1 MPQSRS
7 IPQRYS
13 DAIILI
19 SSNSLRIF
27 GHQVDEKNPLDSG
40 DVAEADE
47 NGDDNM
53 AKVKPYY
60 YQKPTKKHKRLK
72 RCHLKLLISHSIGC
86 RCCSKW
92 RKQPKSFW
100 WIRQAKILDIY
111 VFSTWQDIELE

>member
-1 MPQSRS
+1 MTIYFTYIDICASNIMPQSRS

-53 AKVKPYY
+53 AKVKPYH

-72 RCHLKLLISHSIGC
+72 RCRL
-86 RCCSKW
+86 
-92 RKQPKSFW
+92 
-100 WIRQAKILDIY
+100 
-111 VFSTWQDIELE
+111 

>member
-1 MPQSRS
+1 MCGMITQFTYIDICASNIIT

-13 DAIILI
+13 DTIILI

-53 AKVKPYY
+53 VKVKSYY
-60 YQKPTKKHKRLK
+60 YQKNRLK
-72 RCHLKLLISHSIGC
+72 G
-86 RCCSKW
+86 
-92 RKQPKSFW
+92 
-100 WIRQAKILDIY
+100 
-111 VFSTWQDIELE
+111 IEK